1 MNVRIVQLNLPF
13 KICISVNLYEID
25 FKYKDECKQN
35 LPCKI
40 SISGTFMKLLLD
52 IRMNVRIVQHNLP
65 CKISISVAFIF
76 TISLLDRYECKYCIV
91 QQNQCNL
98 SDRYRV
104 SYIEMSVFKWF

>member
-1 MNVRIVQLNLPF
+1 
-13 KICISVNLYEID
+13 
-25 FKYKDECKQN
+25 
-35 LPCKI
+35 
-40 SISGTFMKLLLD
+40 MKLLLD